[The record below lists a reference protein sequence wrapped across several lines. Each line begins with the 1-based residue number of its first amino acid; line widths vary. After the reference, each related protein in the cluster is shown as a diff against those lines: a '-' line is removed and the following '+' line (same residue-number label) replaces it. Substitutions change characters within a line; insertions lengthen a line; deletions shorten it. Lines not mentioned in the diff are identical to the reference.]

1 MTGCQG
7 FDTFYTRSVVI
18 YGEYVFYQSDEE
30 DFLDRKNIFLNK
42 IDFHSAFAQSTVL
55 VVGFPDKKYFIKQ
68 IGFTL
73 ILLSARFHFFTE
85 FFIDKC
91 FTCGMVVN

>member
-42 IDFHSAFAQSTVL
+42 IDFHSAFAQSTYSISCGL
-55 VVGFPDKKYFIKQ
+55 SRQKIFYKANWFYPHPPFSQ
-68 IGFTL
+68 I
-73 ILLSARFHFFTE
+73 SFFY
-85 FFIDKC
+85 
-91 FTCGMVVN
+91 